1 MRLPYAPRPV
11 AGEGLSSWTA
21 RLAAHNY
28 VDLPTF
34 WTWLAIDPID
44 DLRPSPSTVDRLA
57 EVTGVPTATIADLC
71 IPQSRRPA
79 WAVALDPD
87 GRRGGA
93 CPVCCREAGVQ
104 GRDHWWPAQSVMLLW
119 VSCPVHR
126 CTLVDLDGLALV
138 STGGVL
144 KLTRQDGGAL
154 GAPRTS
160 RVLSER
166 TLALE
171 AALANALADLPIGP
185 GWRVRSARSLLQA
198 TEILIDLVL
207 YKETGQTPFAWLFEP
222 ERIGGPFILSLQAS
236 EPIKGLD
243 ALQGQSVRSRRNVL
257 SALAALLSR
266 PARLEGEIAEILSW
280 RTAPDHQGPY
290 RTLVDH
296 IGRDGRRR
304 LATALQHLPGAIA
317 LPAAAA
323 LADEAGIGGNSSH
336 KPLAF
341 RDDYERGL

>member
-1 MRLPYAPRPV
+1 MRLPYAPQPMI
-11 AGEGLSSWTA
+11 GEGLSSWTA

-34 WTWLAIDPID
+34 WTWLGIDPID
-44 DLRPSPSTVDRLA
+44 DLRPSQSTVERLA
-57 EVTGVPTATIADLC
+57 EVSGLPTATIANLC
-71 IPQSRRPA
+71 TPQARRPS
-79 WAVALDPD
+79 WTVEPGTD
-87 GRRGGA
+87 GRRGAA
-93 CPVCCREAGVQ
+93 CPVCCREAAAE
-104 GRDHWWPAQSVMLLW
+104 GRDHWWPAQSMMLLW
-119 VSCPVHR
+119 VSCPIHR
-126 CTLVDLDGLALV
+126 CALVDLDGLAFTPI
-138 STGGVL
+138 SGVL

-160 RVLSER
+160 RVLNER

-171 AALANALADLPIGP
+171 AALASALAGLPTGP
-185 GWRVRSARSLLQA
+185 GWRVRSARSLLEA

-207 YKETGQTPFAWLFEP
+207 YKDTCQTPFAWLFEP

-236 EPIKGLD
+236 EPIKGLEV
-243 ALQGQSVRSRRNVL
+243 LQGRSVRSRRNVL

-266 PARLEGEIAEILSW
+266 PARLEGEIAEVLSW

-304 LATALQHLPGAIA
+304 LETALQHLPEAIA

-323 LADEAGIGGNSSH
+323 LADEAGIGGNSLH

-341 RDDYERGL
+341 RDDYEMGL

>member
-1 MRLPYAPRPV
+1 MRLPYAPRPTT
-11 AGEGLSSWTA
+11 GEGLSSWTA

-34 WTWLAIDPID
+34 WTWLGIDPID
-44 DLRPSPSTVDRLA
+44 DLRPSPSTIERLV
-57 EVTGVPTATIADLC
+57 EISGLPTETIANLC
-71 IPQSRRPA
+71 IPQARQPT
-79 WAVALDPD
+79 WAGAPGAD

-93 CPVCCREAGVQ
+93 CPVCCREASARGC
-104 GRDHWWPAQSVMLLW
+104 DHWWPAQSTMLLW
-119 VSCPVHR
+119 VSCPIHR
-126 CTLVDLDGLALV
+126 CALVDLDGLAFV
-138 STGGVL
+138 PISGGL

-154 GAPRTS
+154 GARRTS

-171 AALANALADLPIGP
+171 STIAGALAGLPIGP

-207 YKETGQTPFAWLFEP
+207 YKESGQTPFAWLFEP

-243 ALQGQSVRSRRNVL
+243 ALQGRSVRSRRNVL

-266 PARLEGEIAEILSW
+266 PSRLTGEIAEVLSW
-280 RTAPDHQGPY
+280 RTAPDHEGPF

-304 LATALQHLPGAIA
+304 LETALQHLPKTIA

-323 LADEAGIGGNSSH
+323 LASDAALGGRTLH
-336 KPLAF
+336 KPVAF

>member
-1 MRLPYAPRPV
+1 MS
-11 AGEGLSSWTA
+11 GEGLSSWTA

-28 VDLPTF
+28 VNLPTF
-34 WTWLAIDPID
+34 WTWLGIDPID
-44 DLRPSPSTVDRLA
+44 DLRPSPSTIERLA
-57 EVTGVPTATIADLC
+57 EVSGLPAAPIADLS
-71 IPQSRRPA
+71 IPQARWRTWTLAPGA
-79 WAVALDPD
+79 DD
-87 GRRGGA
+87 RRGGA
-93 CPVCCREAGVQ
+93 CPVCCREAAAD
-104 GRDHWWPAQSVMLLW
+104 GRDHWWPAQSSMLLW

-126 CTLVDLDGLALV
+126 CALVDLDGLAF
-138 STGGVL
+138 TPIGGVL

-160 RVLSER
+160 RVLNER

-171 AALANALADLPIGP
+171 AALASALAGLPIGP
-185 GWRVRSARSLLQA
+185 GWRVRSARSFLKA

-207 YKETGQTPFAWLFEP
+207 YKDSGQTPFAWLFEP

-236 EPIKGLD
+236 EPIRGLD
-243 ALQGQSVRSRRNVL
+243 ALQGRSVRSRRNVL

-280 RTAPDHQGPY
+280 RTAPDHRGPY

-304 LATALQHLPGAIA
+304 LEQALTHLPTAIA
-317 LPAAAA
+317 HPAAAA
-323 LADEAGIGGNSSH
+323 LADEAGLDDGRLH

-341 RDDYERGL
+341 RDGYERGL

>member
-1 MRLPYAPRPV
+1 MRLPYAPRPMP
-11 AGEGLSSWTA
+11 GEGLSSWTA

-34 WTWLAIDPID
+34 WTWLGIDPID
-44 DLRPSPSTVDRLA
+44 DLRPSPTTVERLA
-57 EVTGVPTATIADLC
+57 EVSGLLTATIANLC
-71 IPQSRRPA
+71 APQARRPS
-79 WAVALDPD
+79 WTVESGTD

-93 CPVCCREAGVQ
+93 CPVCCREAAAE
-104 GRDHWWPAQSVMLLW
+104 GRDHWWPAQSMMLLW
-119 VSCPVHR
+119 VSCPIHR
-126 CTLVDLDGLALV
+126 CALVDLDGLAF
-138 STGGVL
+138 TPIGGVL

-171 AALANALADLPIGP
+171 AALAGALAGQPIGA
-185 GWRVRSARSLLQA
+185 GWRVRSARSLLEA

-207 YKETGQTPFAWLFEP
+207 YKDAGQTPFAWLFEP

-236 EPIKGLD
+236 EPIKGLE
-243 ALQGQSVRSRRNVL
+243 ALQGRSVRSRRNVL
-257 SALAALLSR
+257 SALAALLGR
-266 PARLEGEIAEILSW
+266 PARLEGEIAEVLSW

-304 LATALQHLPGAIA
+304 LETALPHLPEAIA

-323 LADEAGIGGNSSH
+323 LADEAGIGGNSLH

>member
-1 MRLPYAPRPV
+1 MRLPYAPRPMP
-11 AGEGLSSWTA
+11 GEGLSSWTA

-34 WTWLAIDPID
+34 WAWLGIDPID
-44 DLRPSPSTVDRLA
+44 DLRPSPTTVERLA
-57 EVTGVPTATIADLC
+57 EVSGLLTATIANLC
-71 IPQSRRPA
+71 APQARRPS
-79 WAVALDPD
+79 WTVESGTD

-93 CPVCCREAGVQ
+93 CPVCCREAAAE
-104 GRDHWWPAQSVMLLW
+104 GRDHWWPAQSMMLLW
-119 VSCPVHR
+119 VSCPIHR
-126 CTLVDLDGLALV
+126 CALVDLDGLAF
-138 STGGVL
+138 TPIGGVL

-160 RVLSER
+160 RVLNER

-171 AALANALADLPIGP
+171 AALASALAGLPIGP
-185 GWRVRSARSLLQA
+185 GWRVRSARSLLEA

-207 YKETGQTPFAWLFEP
+207 YKDAGQTPFAWLFEP

-236 EPIKGLD
+236 EPIKGLE
-243 ALQGQSVRSRRNVL
+243 ALQGRSVRSRRNVL
-257 SALAALLSR
+257 SALAALLGR
-266 PARLEGEIAEILSW
+266 PARLEGEIAEVLSW

-304 LATALQHLPGAIA
+304 LETALPHLPEAIA

-323 LADEAGIGGNSSH
+323 LADEAGIGGNSLH

>member
-1 MRLPYAPRPV
+1 MRLPYAPRPLS
-11 AGEGLSSWTA
+11 GEGLSSWTA

-34 WTWLAIDPID
+34 WTWLGIDPID
-44 DLRPSPSTVDRLA
+44 DLRPAPSTVERLA
-57 EVTGVPTATIADLC
+57 EVSGMTVSMIANLCLPQACRPT
-71 IPQSRRPA
+71 
-79 WAVALDPD
+79 WALAPGAV

-93 CPVCCREAGVQ
+93 CPVCCREAAA
-104 GRDHWWPAQSVMLLW
+104 RECDHWWPAQGAMLLW
-119 VSCPVHR
+119 VSCPIHR
-126 CTLVDLDGLALV
+126 CALVDLDGLAFV
-138 STGGVL
+138 PTDGVL

-160 RVLSER
+160 RVLSEL

-171 AALANALADLPIGP
+171 LALARALAGLPVGP

-207 YKETGQTPFAWLFEP
+207 YKDSGQTPFAWLFEP

-236 EPIKGLD
+236 DPIRGLD
-243 ALQGQSVRSRRNVL
+243 ALQGRSVRSRRNVL

-266 PARLEGEIAEILSW
+266 PVRLEGEIAEVLCW
-280 RTAPDHQGPY
+280 RTAPDHRGPY

-296 IGRDGRRR
+296 IGRDGRHR
-304 LATALQHLPGAIA
+304 LETALKHLPTAIA

-323 LADEAGIGGNSSH
+323 LADEAGLGGGGLH

-341 RDDYERGL
+341 RDGYERGL

>member
-1 MRLPYAPRPV
+1 MRLPYAPRPMT
-11 AGEGLSSWTA
+11 GEGLSSWTA

-34 WTWLAIDPID
+34 WTWLDVDPID
-44 DLRPSPSTVDRLA
+44 DLRPSPNTFERLA
-57 EVTGVPTATIADLC
+57 EVSGLPTAAISELC
-71 IPQSRRPA
+71 IPQARQPT
-79 WAVALDPD
+79 WALGPGAD

-93 CPVCCREAGVQ
+93 CSVCCREAAAE
-104 GRDHWWPAQSVMLLW
+104 GRDHWWPAQSAMLLW
-119 VSCPVHR
+119 VSCPIHR
-126 CTLVDLDGLALV
+126 CALVDLDGLAFV
-138 STGGVL
+138 PIGGVL
-144 KLTRQDGGAL
+144 KLTRQDGGPL

-171 AALANALADLPIGP
+171 GALASALAGLPIGP
-185 GWRVRSARSLLQA
+185 GWRVRSARRLLQA
-198 TEILIDLVL
+198 TETLIDLVL
-207 YKETGQTPFAWLFEP
+207 YKESGQTPFAWLFEP

-236 EPIKGLD
+236 EPIRGLD
-243 ALQGQSVRSRRNVL
+243 ALQGRSVRSRRNVL

-266 PARLEGEIAEILSW
+266 PSRLTGEIAEVLSW

-304 LATALQHLPGAIA
+304 LETALQHLPQAIA

-323 LADEAGIGGNSSH
+323 LASDADLGGRTLH